1 MPFAL
6 DPRARPYADE
16 IVKRSRFVARLRRAD
31 HQADA
36 DELIAFAR
44 QHDRGAN
51 HHCFASIIGD
61 DDSRV
66 ERSSDDGEPGGTAGA
81 PMLQVL
87 RSRDLVNVVAVV
99 SRYFGG
105 VKLGTGGLA
114 RAYGGAVAVALE
126 GADLHPRSRMEV
138 FRLSVEHAEAGR
150 VESELR
156 RRGFDVTEV
165 EYDERATIALSCSD
179 ASALRSVI
187 DETLSGRADLVHIG
201 HVWR

>member
-16 IVKRSRFVARLRRAD
+16 IVKRSRFVARLRRTD

-36 DELIAFAR
+36 EELIAVAR
-44 QHDRGAN
+44 QQDRGAN
-51 HHCFASIIGD
+51 HHCFAYIIGD

-87 RSRDLVNVVAVV
+87 RSRDLVNVTAVV

-114 RAYGGAVAVALE
+114 RAYGGAVATALE
-126 GADLHPRSRMEV
+126 GVELQPRSRREV
-138 FRLSVEHAEAGR
+138 FRLTVEHAEAGR

-156 RRGFDVTEV
+156 RRGFEVTGV
-165 EYDERATIALSCSD
+165 DYSERAVIVLSCSD
-179 ASALRSVI
+179 ASALRSAI
-187 DETLSGRADLVHIG
+187 DETISGGADLVHTG